1 MSGPIDSV
9 ILTYHSIDVSQSVL
23 STNPEMF
30 ADQMSQLAAGPY
42 RIVPLAQIG
51 QAPGNLAITFDDGYC
66 NFLTAAWPVLKK
78 LSIPPTVFIVPG
90 ECGGTNRWDAHCA
103 AVPKLPLMDW
113 EQLQEIGGQGVTIGA
128 HTMTHANL
136 TKIALADAEW
146 EIATSQHQLQD
157 RLQCSIEQFAYPYG
171 ASNAGVRSIVNR
183 HFRTACGTD
192 LGFASAPLNPLL
204 LPRID
209 AYYLRSTSVFREFAM
224 GRSKGYLAAR
234 RLLRGVRS
242 WASL

>member
-1 MSGPIDSV
+1 
-9 ILTYHSIDVSQSVL
+9 
-23 STNPEMF
+23 MF
-30 ADQMSQLAAGPY
+30 ADQMNQLAAGPY

-51 QAPGNLAITFDDGYC
+51 QAPGNLAITFDDGYY

-78 LSIPPTVFIVPG
+78 LSIPLTVFIVPG

-113 EQLQEIGGQGVTIGA
+113 EQLREICRQGVTIGA
-128 HTMTHANL
+128 HTMSHANL
-136 TKIALADAEW
+136 TKMALTDAEW

-157 RLQCSIEQFAYPYG
+157 RLKCSIEQFAYPYG
-171 ASNAGVRSIVNR
+171 ASNAGVQSIVNR

-192 LGFASAPLNPLL
+192 LRFASVPLNPLL

-209 AYYLRSTSVFREFAM
+209 AYYLRSTSVFREFAL

-234 RLLRGVRS
+234 RLLRGISS